1 MVGLGLAALVALS
14 APAAHA
20 GGFQGAP
27 EATIF
32 ADTDEPPA
40 LADQYRGLSIDELA
54 ARRYGGGEITVI
66 EPMTTQADE
75 YERYKIS
82 YPSDGLDIVGFMN
95 IPKGQGDGPF
105 PVVIVVHGYI
115 DPAVYAP
122 EPYQVLGYTA
132 LYANALSRNGYITIH
147 PNLRNYPPS
156 DSGPNPFRIGYAI
169 DLLNLAAIVR
179 ERAGKPGLLEKAD
192 PERIGLMG
200 HSMGGGASIRAMTVD
215 PNIKAVVLYAS
226 TSADEYQNYEF
237 ILRWSGGTQG
247 KDELA
252 TPPEI
257 MEKIAPVNHLE
268 RVRAAVSIHQGLADE
283 VLPVEWASELC
294 QRLTDLGKTVECFTY
309 QNQPHTFVDAGLR
322 AYLQRMIEFF
332 DKQLKG
338 GGES

>member
-1 MVGLGLAALVALS
+1 MAT
-14 APAAHA
+14 A
-20 GGFQGAP
+20 GTFQGAP
-27 EATIF
+27 EVTVF

-40 LADQYRGLSIDELA
+40 LSDQYTGLGIEALA
-54 ARRYGGGEITVI
+54 ARRYGGGQLTLI
-66 EPMTTQADE
+66 EPMETQSDE

-82 YPSDGLDIVGFMN
+82 YPSDGLNIVGFMN
-95 IPKGQGDGPF
+95 IPAGQGDGPF

-115 DPAVYAP
+115 DPPIYAL
-122 EPYQVLGYTA
+122 EPYQVLGYTT

-169 DLLNLAAIVR
+169 DVLNLAAIVR
-179 ERAGKPGLLEKAD
+179 ERGGKPGLLEKAD

-215 PNIKAVVLYAS
+215 QDIKAVVLYAS
-226 TSADEYQNYEF
+226 TSADEYQNYDF

-247 KDELA
+247 KEELE

-257 MEKIAPVNHLE
+257 MEKIAPVNYLD

-294 QRLTDLGKTVECFTY
+294 ERLTDLGKTVECFTY
-309 QNQPHTFVDAGLR
+309 QNQPHTFVDAGER
-322 AYLQRMIEFF
+322 AYIQRMIDFF
-332 DKQLKG
+332 DRYLKG
-338 GGES
+338 